1 MDTEVEE
8 KYVSMRLAHGDIANV
23 IDLLNRARAVS
34 DTFIKVALV
43 RYCIIE
49 YAKPFKASKGVFRTN
64 FRRIDEESVFPGGN
78 SDHKALI
85 TERDQRIAHGDITA
99 FRPQLHYWSQQ
110 DIFPIVLKVSH
121 LYDNIDKL
129 IETMLGLCDVVLNHL
144 TVQMK
149 ALESTFRKLIRK
161 DDPTWGRP

>member
-1 MDTEVEE
+1 MDTEAEE
-8 KYVSMRLAHGDIANV
+8 RYVSMRLAHGDIANV

-34 DTFIKVALV
+34 DTSIKVALV

-49 YAKPFKASKGVFRTN
+49 YAKPFKASRGVFRTN

-99 FRPQLHYWSQQ
+99 FRPQLHYWSQP
-110 DIFPIVLKVSH
+110 DIFPIVLKGSH

-129 IETMLGLCDVVLNHL
+129 IEKILGLCEVVLKYL
-144 TVQMK
+144 TGQM
-149 ALESTFRKLIRK
+149 ASLEAEFRKQISNN
-161 DDPTWGRP
+161 DPAWK